1 MAVGIFAITFD
12 RNKIETWGF
21 HHSTEDTGEHPGMS
35 ISIGQY
41 IEQSGEFLMDIIKT
55 RF

>member
-21 HHSTEDTGEHPGMS
+21 HHSTEDRGGHSGMS
-35 ISIGQY
+35 IFIGQY
-41 IEQSGEFLMDIIKT
+41 IDQSREFLDGHY
-55 RF
+55 